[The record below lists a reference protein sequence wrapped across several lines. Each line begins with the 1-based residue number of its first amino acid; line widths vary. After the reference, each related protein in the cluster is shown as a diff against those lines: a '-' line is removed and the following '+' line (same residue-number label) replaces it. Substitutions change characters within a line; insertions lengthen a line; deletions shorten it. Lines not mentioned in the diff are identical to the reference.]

1 MCIRDS
7 LNTLEQQ
14 LNEITGFHST
24 TLQPNS
30 GAQGEYT
37 GLMLIRAYFKSI
49 NQEKRNICLIPSS
62 AHGTNPASAI
72 MAGMKVVVVGT
83 DKHGNINEEELKEKA
98 EENSEY
104 LAALMITYPSTH
116 GVFESSIKR
125 ITEIVHK
132 NGGQVY
138 MDGANMNA
146 QVGLTNPYLIGA
158 DVCLSLIHI

>member
-1 MCIRDS
+1 
-7 LNTLEQQ
+7 
-14 LNEITGFHST
+14 
-24 TLQPNS
+24 
-30 GAQGEYT
+30 
-37 GLMLIRAYFKSI
+37 MLIRAYFKSI

-125 ITEIVHK
+125 NTEIIHK
-132 NGGQVY
+132 NAGQV
-138 MDGANMNA
+138 
-146 QVGLTNPYLIGA
+146 
-158 DVCLSLIHI
+158 